1 MEVMMCPT
9 FKNSELREQVSFK
22 IPAGMKK
29 RVDLLAEATKRS
41 RTFVIE
47 EAIEQYLATNEWQVQ
62 SIQAGLADLDNG
74 RVLSQEEMEKLWD
87 E

>member
-1 MEVMMCPT
+1 M
-9 FKNSELREQVSFK
+9 SFK

-29 RVDLLAEATKRS
+29 RVDLLAEATRRS

-47 EAIEQYLATNEWQVQ
+47 EAIEQYLTTNEWQVQ
-62 SIQAGLADLDNG
+62 SIQAGLNDLDNG

>member
-1 MEVMMCPT
+1 MIQT
-9 FKNSELREQVSFK
+9 LKNNELREQVSFK

-29 RVDLLAEATKRS
+29 RVDLLAEATRRS

-47 EAIEQYLATNEWQVQ
+47 EAIAQYLTMNEWQVQ
-62 SIQAGLADLDNG
+62 SIAAGLDDLDNG

>member
-1 MEVMMCPT
+1 VCPSS
-9 FKNSELREQVSFK
+9 KKAESREQVSFK

-29 RVDLLAEATKRS
+29 RIDLLAEATRRS

-47 EAIEQYLATNEWQVQ
+47 EAIEQYLTTNEWQVQ
-62 SIQAGLADLDNG
+62 SIQAGLTDLDNG
-74 RVLSQEEMEKLWD
+74 EVLSQEEMEKLWD

>member
-1 MEVMMCPT
+1 MCPSS
-9 FKNSELREQVSFK
+9 KKMASREQVSFK

-29 RVDLLAEATKRS
+29 RVDLLAEATRRS

-47 EAIEQYLATNEWQVQ
+47 EAIAQYLTLNEWQVQ
-62 SIQAGLADLDNG
+62 SIAAGLDDLDNG

>member
-1 MEVMMCPT
+1 MIQT
-9 FKNSELREQVSFK
+9 LKNNELREQVSFK

-29 RVDLLAEATKRS
+29 RVDLLAQATRRS

-47 EAIEQYLATNEWQVQ
+47 EAIAQYLTLNEWQVQ
-62 SIQAGLADLDNG
+62 SIAAGLDDLDNG